1 MSDRFVLKKPSALIV
16 IDFECNRKMLFALIL
31 VVTAKRRD
39 QKIRS
44 GRLHLLQ
51 SKEKDVEVINTEAIR
66 SIVPG
71 SNAAPNPVAPKQK
84 PTWKSSREERI
95 KRKAIADANSKN
107 KRSPDLVRKVSEA
120 ESILRNAIQAFASPN
135 EITAAINNGMK
146 DMNFDENVADDDMH
160 SLLRNVARISTYL
173 KLAVQMADD
182 LENSD
187 E

>member
-1 MSDRFVLKKPSALIV
+1 
-16 IDFECNRKMLFALIL
+16 MLFALIL

-39 QKIRS
+39 QKMRD
-44 GRLHLLQ
+44 GRLHLMQ
-51 SKEKDVEVINTEAIR
+51 SKEKDAEVINTEAIR
-66 SIVPG
+66 GLVPG
-71 SNAAPNPVAPKQK
+71 SNAAPNPVTPKQK

-95 KRKAIADANSKN
+95 KRKAIADANSKS
-107 KRSPDLVRKVSEA
+107 KKSPDLVRKVSEA

-146 DMNFDENVADDDMH
+146 DMNFDENVADDDIH